1 MAFHYREIVVIN
13 ITICWNGAYLL
24 VTFYSLNTNTL
35 SQSAGNLSVDPYLS
49 TSRGSS
55 ETTRDDT
62 YPYLKCPSNKYLSDD
77 WLD

>member
-1 MAFHYREIVVIN
+1 M
-13 ITICWNGAYLL
+13 

-35 SQSAGNLSVDPYLS
+35 SQSAGNLGVDRYVS

-62 YPYLKCPSNKYLSDD
+62 YPYLKCPSNKDLSDD
-77 WLD
+77 

>member
-1 MAFHYREIVVIN
+1 M
-13 ITICWNGAYLL
+13 

-35 SQSAGNLSVDPYLS
+35 SQSAGNLGVDRYVS

-62 YPYLKCPSNKYLSDD
+62 YPYFKCPSNKDLSDD
-77 WLD
+77 